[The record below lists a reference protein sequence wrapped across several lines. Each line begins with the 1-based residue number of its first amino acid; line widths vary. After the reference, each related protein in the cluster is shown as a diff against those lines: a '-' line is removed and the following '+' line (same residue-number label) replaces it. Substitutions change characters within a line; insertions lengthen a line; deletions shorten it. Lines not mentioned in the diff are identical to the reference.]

1 MAKNEL
7 GPVLFACTGQP
18 LTGYYRNGCCDT
30 GSGDMG
36 VHTVCAIMTEEF
48 LAFSKEAGND
58 LSTPMPEYGFE
69 GLKPGDQWWLCA
81 PRWQEAFLQGNAP
94 QVRLES
100 THIATLEWARL
111 DDLKAHAATEN

>member
-1 MAKNEL
+1 MAKNVL
-7 GPVLFACTGQP
+7 GTDLVECSLDP

-36 VHTVCAIMTEEF
+36 VHTVCAIMTEDF

-69 GLKPGDQWWLCA
+69 GLKPGDQWCLCA
-81 PRWQEAFLQGNAP
+81 PRWQEAFLAGNAP

-100 THIATLEWARL
+100 THIATLEWASL
-111 DDLKAHAATEN
+111 TDLKSHTP